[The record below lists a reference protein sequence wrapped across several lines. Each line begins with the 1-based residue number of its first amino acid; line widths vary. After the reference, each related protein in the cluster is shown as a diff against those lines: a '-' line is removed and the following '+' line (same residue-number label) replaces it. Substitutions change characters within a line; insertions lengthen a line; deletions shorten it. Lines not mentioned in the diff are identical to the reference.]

1 METAEPDEFV
11 PKSEIPHLLV
21 ELKQLRDERV
31 EVGKVEQLFK
41 LITDNVAD
49 LLAVVRPDGTRVWNN
64 QAYFTTLGYNP
75 ETLEGSYSLAEV
87 HEEDLPLVKQVFQE
101 SLQTGMGRKV
111 EYRMRHKKGHWIL
124 LESQARIV
132 TNEKG
137 DVECLVLV
145 ARDVSGRKKM
155 EDELIKAKKIEAVS
169 SLATGVGHEFKNIL
183 ENLIE
188 HIKAAQNASG
198 QKEIVRSHLERADV
212 STRQAQQVVA
222 RLLSLGM
229 DEPEEMVPVSLEPM
243 LKGVVSSALSNK
255 ATKSEIL
262 IPAGLEQIRLEQ
274 ASFCRAVRAV
284 IDNAVDAMRGAGKV
298 TVSSSKVLFALDSES
313 RPPQLPPGEYLC
325 VLVEDEGSGVDPGAV
340 DRIFEPYF
348 STKPERSGLGLTSA
362 LSILSRHGGT
372 INVDSKLGQGTK
384 VSMYVPTMKTNV
396 PSVMPTVIRTTRGPQ
411 KVLFM
416 DDEELVRKFVGTLLR
431 QLGYEVT
438 VAKDGKEV
446 IDVYGQAVKEG
457 WRFDAVI
464 MDLLIPHG
472 VGGAAAVHTLKQ
484 LDPSVVAIASSGY
497 IDQPVMQD
505 PKPFGFSAVI
515 AKPYNR
521 ERLSEVLKTALAV

>member
-1 METAEPDEFV
+1 M
-11 PKSEIPHLLV
+11 
-21 ELKQLRDERV
+21 
-31 EVGKVEQLFK
+31 
-41 LITDNVAD
+41 
-49 LLAVVRPDGTRVWNN
+49 
-64 QAYFTTLGYNP
+64 
-75 ETLEGSYSLAEV
+75 
-87 HEEDLPLVKQVFQE
+87 
-101 SLQTGMGRKV
+101 
-111 EYRMRHKKGHWIL
+111 
-124 LESQARIV
+124 
-132 TNEKG
+132 
-137 DVECLVLV
+137 
-145 ARDVSGRKKM
+145 
-155 EDELIKAKKIEAVS
+155 
-169 SLATGVGHEFKNIL
+169 GHEFKNIL